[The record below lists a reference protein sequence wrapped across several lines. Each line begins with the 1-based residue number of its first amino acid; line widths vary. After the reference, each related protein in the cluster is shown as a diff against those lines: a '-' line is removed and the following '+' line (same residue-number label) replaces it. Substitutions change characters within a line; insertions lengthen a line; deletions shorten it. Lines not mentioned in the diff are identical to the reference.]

1 MPNDGGELA
10 QPLDAYVEPPPA
22 AGVRLQWSAV
32 PQSIQQRF
40 EAWANSPVV
49 EAASQSTG
57 FSPGV
62 AAHLR
67 LADGR
72 ALFVKAV
79 SSAANADA
87 PRIHRREARIVG
99 AMPDHLPV
107 PRLRWFYDGDDETD
121 TGWVVLA
128 FDVVSGRHP
137 EQPWRLDQLQLV
149 LDGLAQLAQRLTPSP
164 LPIGTARLAGDTL
177 ARHVCGWQRLAGD
190 DGPESVQRLDAWSRR
205 HLSTLAQMESHAPQ
219 AVSGSTLLH
228 FDMRADNL
236 LIDDDHVW
244 FFDWPHACVG
254 AAWFDVVGLIPSV
267 VMQGGPPAEEVF
279 ARYRLG
285 TEADQDAVNCALA
298 SLAGYFT
305 RQSLLPPPPGLPTL
319 RAFQA
324 AQGTVARRWLAER
337 TGLR

>member
-1 MPNDGGELA
+1 MPNDGGELTR
-10 QPLDAYVEPPPA
+10 PLDASREPPPA
-22 AGVRLQWSAV
+22 EGVRLQWSAV
-32 PQSIQQRF
+32 PQSIQHRF
-40 EAWANSPVV
+40 EAWANSRVV
-49 EAASQSTG
+49 EAASQPTG

-67 LADGR
+67 LADSR
-72 ALFVKAV
+72 TLFVKAV

-87 PRIHRREARIVG
+87 PRMHRREAGIVG
-99 AMPDHLPV
+99 ALPEDLPV
-107 PRLRWFYDGDDETD
+107 PRLRWSYDDLSG
-121 TGWVVLA
+121 TGWVVLV
-128 FDVVSGRHP
+128 FDVARGRHP

-149 LDGLAQLAQRLTPSP
+149 LNGLAELAQRLTPSP

-177 ARHVCGWQRLAGD
+177 ARHVCGWQRLAD
-190 DGPESVQRLDAWSRR
+190 EDGPEIVRLLDAWSRR
-205 HLSTLAQMESHAPQ
+205 HLSTLAEMESHAPQ

-228 FDMRADNL
+228 FDVRADNL
-236 LIDDDHVW
+236 LIDGDHVW

-254 AAWFDVVGLIPSV
+254 AAWFDVVGFIPSV

-285 TEADQDAVNCALA
+285 AQADQDAVNYALA

-324 AQGTVARRWLAER
+324 AQGTVARRWLAQR